1 MLLIRIRLSLCAQ
14 VWAELKNGLMIGSIE
29 MKKLLGP
36 LSAVAFLVATGGAQ
50 AITITAG
57 PTSGG
62 GGDITFETPTLAPLT
77 VVNTPTF
84 VTTPAPINQAG
95 VQNFLG
101 VTFSGDGYIVNNGNP
116 IGPSNG
122 QSAAP
127 AGDTTNYMSI
137 LAGGTET
144 LNFNATSKNFG
155 LFWGSMD
162 AYNTITFKR
171 TGFADVTFAGNDPLL
186 GASPLGDQFANATNK
201 YIVFDNIFFDQ
212 IVLQSTTANAFE
224 FDNVSFAP
232 GGGAGPAAP
241 EASTWAM
248 MILGF
253 LGVGFISYRRKTGQS
268 ALRLA

>member
-1 MLLIRIRLSLCAQ
+1 MKRLLASLS
-14 VWAELKNGLMIGSIE
+14 V
-29 MKKLLGP
+29 
-36 LSAVAFLVATGGAQ
+36 VAFMAASGGAQ

-62 GGDITFETPTLAPLT
+62 GGDITFETPTLAPGT
-77 VVNTPTF
+77 QVNTPTF

-95 VQNFLG
+95 VQGFLG
-101 VTFSGDGYIVNNGNP
+101 VTFSGDAYIVNNGNP
-116 IGPSNG
+116 IGPANG

-144 LNFNATSKNFG
+144 LNFNGLSKNFG
-155 LFWGSMD
+155 LYWGSMD
-162 AYNTITFKR
+162 AYNVITFKR
-171 TGFADVTFAGNDPLL
+171 TGFADVVFHGNDVAL

-201 YIVFDNIFFDQ
+201 YIVFDNIFFNQ
-212 IVLQSTTANAFE
+212 IVLQSTEANAFE
-224 FDNVSFAP
+224 FDNVSFAAS
-232 GGGAGPAAP
+232 GNAVGDAP

-253 LGVGFISYRRKTGQS
+253 LGVGFISYRRKS
-268 ALRLA
+268 ANSSLRVA